1 MFSFWLSKDTN
12 LIIGYFYI
20 KSVLK
25 SSNIME
31 RNFFVKAHGLGNEYI
46 TLDQENIDFEL
57 SNEIIVKLCNI
68 HFGIGSDGI
77 LLKVPSYKA
86 DFGLRIFNPD
96 GSEAEKS
103 GNGLRIFSKYLY
115 DYGFSNRKDF
125 SVETP
130 GGVVK
135 SHVIE
140 TRNGKAF
147 MIKVDMGKS
156 IFNSLQIPV
165 NWPGEECFGEALLIE
180 DRTFLI
186 HCVSVGNPHCVVLV
200 DNLNEEEI
208 KHYGPLIENHSMF
221 PNRINVQFAK
231 VLSRNEVPV
240 LIWERGAGYTL
251 ASGSS
256 SCAVASVMI
265 KKGLTDKSL
274 AIKMPGGSL
283 SIEIDEAWNIQMTGE
298 VREIAS
304 GTLSDELFL

>member
-1 MFSFWLSKDTN
+1 
-12 LIIGYFYI
+12 
-20 KSVLK
+20 
-25 SSNIME
+25 ME

-57 SNEIIVKLCNI
+57 NTEIIKKLCNI
-68 HFGIGSDGI
+68 HFGIGTDGI
-77 LLKVPSYKA
+77 LLKVPSRKA
-86 DFGLRIFNPD
+86 EFGLRIYNPD

-115 DYGFSNRKDF
+115 DYGFSAGKEF

-130 GGVVK
+130 GGIVK

-140 TRNGKAF
+140 EKKGKAF

-156 IFNSLQIPV
+156 IFRASQIPV
-165 NWPGEECFGEALLIE
+165 IWPKEECFGEPLVIE
-180 DRTFLI
+180 DKTFTI

-200 DNLNEEEI
+200 DQLDVEET
-208 KHYGPLIENHSMF
+208 KHYGPLIENHPMF
-221 PNRINVQFAK
+221 PNRINVQFVK
-231 VLSRNEVPV
+231 VLSRSEVQV

-256 SCAVASVMI
+256 SCAVASAMI
-265 KKGLTDKSL
+265 KKGLTDRSL
-274 AIKMPGGSL
+274 MIKMPGGT
-283 SIEIDEAWNIQMTGE
+283 IQVEIDESWNIQMTGE